1 MANTYINLY
10 TNNPTAGGTDG
21 TAIST
26 DGTFTSPLTVSLN
39 ATNNESKKIK
49 CAIRTE
55 AGYVTNGNTII
66 HDSDDT
72 LDRWKLC
79 LTENGEYTNMITITE
94 PIGNENVIFY
104 AQASSVETELPRVD
118 RNVKLQV
125 TATIT
130 TAS

>member
-1 MANTYINLY
+1 M
-10 TNNPTAGGTDG
+10 
-21 TAIST
+21 
-26 DGTFTSPLTVSLN
+26 
-39 ATNNESKKIK
+39 
-49 CAIRTE
+49 
-55 AGYVTNGNTII
+55 
-66 HDSDDT
+66 
-72 LDRWKLC
+72 
-79 LTENGEYTNMITITE
+79 TENGEYTNMITITE